1 MNKRFL
7 GLACAAVLTLA
18 TVPTLAQQ
26 FPAVAP
32 PGASAAAL
40 TGHWL
45 HDSRGG
51 IIGGVKSVSPDGRT
65 ATIVLGVYLFDN
77 VRVIEVPASMLSVVD
92 GKATLRGETA
102 EALNAS
108 PPR

>member
-1 MNKRFL
+1 MNKRVR
-7 GLACAAVLTLA
+7 GLTCAAVLTLA
-18 TVPTLAQQ
+18 AAPTLAQQ
-26 FPAVAP
+26 LPAVTL

-45 HDSRGG
+45 HDSRGR
-51 IIGGVKSVSPDGRT
+51 IIGSVKSVSPDGRT
-65 ATIVLGVYLFDN
+65 ATIVLGMYVFDN
-77 VRVIEVPASMLSVVD
+77 VRVIEVPSSMLSVVD